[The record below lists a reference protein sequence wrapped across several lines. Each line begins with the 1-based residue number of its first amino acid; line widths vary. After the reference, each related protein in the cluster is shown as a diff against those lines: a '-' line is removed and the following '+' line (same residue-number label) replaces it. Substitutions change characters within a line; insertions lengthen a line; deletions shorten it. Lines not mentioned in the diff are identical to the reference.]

1 MCVCASVLVCARAG
15 GCWRVYLA
23 SCIRKKNKHTHT
35 DEFGKGQEQR
45 RERRRVRHVAL
56 LNVPSTDNCS
66 LYTRKILILAQGP
79 SNLAGSGAPA
89 FLQVQEDDQ
98 SSLPMSLVASLDT
111 VPVTCC
117 VPLHMMVY

>member
-1 MCVCASVLVCARAG
+1 MRAG
-15 GCWRVYLA
+15 SGVC
-23 SCIRKKNKHTHT
+23 KDT

-98 SSLPMSLVASLDT
+98 SSLPGSFVGHSPSDMLCPLAHDGLL
-111 VPVTCC
+111 TC
-117 VPLHMMVY
+117 